1 MQKPYSM
8 DVQSVTQ
15 KTAHCCKPGLY
26 PDICC
31 INPITASQLI
41 KTFTEENKKMVV
53 ASHVKIYISATNT
66 FLMEIPSF
74 FNLRKWPLTYNRS
87 CQVFC
92 HSGDKLSA
100 KFYRQSLE
108 GLLTAIRSANIL
120 ILVHC
125 RVNFGQSQEGI
136 MAVLLLSQMQSFK

>member
-1 MQKPYSM
+1 MSKVSHGKLHIVVNQAFNQTYVASTPL
-8 DVQSVTQ
+8 T
-15 KTAHCCKPGLY
+15 L
-26 PDICC
+26 
-31 INPITASQLI
+31 TASQLI
-41 KTFTEENKKMVV
+41 KTFTQENQKMVV

-92 HSGDKLSA
+92 HSGDKSFA
-100 KFYRQSLE
+100 KFYRQSLK
-108 GLLTAIRSANIL
+108 GLLTAIRSVKIL

-125 RVNFGQSQEGI
+125 RVNFGQS
-136 MAVLLLSQMQSFK
+136 